1 MLSLRAQ
8 GHKIHA
14 IPRPVSHPRIPG
26 NGTNM
31 MKKKATNP
39 VPWPTPDNIISPGTA
54 TKNGEQG
61 TLIAMTDMIV
71 ASRRDFSED
80 GSSINASRAKPYSH
94 RKGQNIRPR
103 RSGKTRIEMRSGARC
118 TGPTI
123 ELTSTNKLSA

>member
-1 MLSLRAQ
+1 
-8 GHKIHA
+8 
-14 IPRPVSHPRIPG
+14 
-26 NGTNM
+26 M

-54 TKNGEQG
+54 TKNGEHG

-94 RKGQNIRPR
+94 RKGPKHKAQE
-103 RSGKTRIEMRSGARC
+103 KW
-118 TGPTI
+118 
-123 ELTSTNKLSA
+123 KD